1 MALGPLLNTEQ
12 LEILKQPAKRSEHH
26 DTLMTRAREL
36 ELNINA
42 SPLGS
47 ALPSDSANGNA
58 LVHVTCLMLLLKG
71 HRVRLKA
78 LLDLPHKLRLAQVE

>member
-42 SPLGS
+42 SPLRLRS
-47 ALPSDSANGNA
+47 AF
-58 LVHVTCLMLLLKG
+58 
-71 HRVRLKA
+71 R
-78 LLDLPHKLRLAQVE
+78 